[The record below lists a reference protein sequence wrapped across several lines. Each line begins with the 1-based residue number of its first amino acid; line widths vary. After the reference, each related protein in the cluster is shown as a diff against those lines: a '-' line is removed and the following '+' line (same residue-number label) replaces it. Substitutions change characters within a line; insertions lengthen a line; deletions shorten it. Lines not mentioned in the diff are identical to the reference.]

1 MAITTKIKNYPA
13 THGKNEGGG
22 GGTTIIMGGGNAD
35 IPADLNVTSISAD
48 RGDISLLKGKSLTF
62 NDGQFIYIGS
72 NEGTVNK
79 IRGNELKYKLGA
91 ISELHS
97 DSIETK
103 TLEADDLNAV
113 NAWIDT
119 LNSKSITTE
128 YLTVTKQAHFFELV
142 IDKIKSIGGQ
152 MIMTAANCV
161 VDYVKAVDAN
171 GNYLANLDD
180 ASAKAYDIFW
190 LSSDA
195 SGRAVTNDWQVN
207 DQAICQSFN
216 NVSTGVNYDVSNKYY
231 WRLVTEKLTDRY
243 MNLSTGAELPLGQSQ
258 QATVNSVTITAPYLA
273 DENDTR
279 LDTGWNTQ
287 AQEITGVITGATWT
301 ETSGGAGQ
309 QTIGTMTTTNTVF
322 GIQITPVKG
331 EATETVYTNYFGFS
345 CTPSRLNVGIYYTDK
360 TSQYFTA
367 PEQLQSSYR
376 YETLTQAPIEAI
388 VITNAEEVEWK
399 LVHGIRLSNTDCDE
413 MLDGYTSIPSAGDN
427 VSQSGYRY
435 NEYKET
441 DPEYDTARSSAIII
455 AAYKTPDADI
465 VPPSYAQYTDIT
477 DYELTSHRQSYF
489 DATGAY
495 FKGKLVTES
504 GNEIAITD
512 DGFDVN
518 VEFYKIIPEYNIITI
533 SNNGNINPSLLNVR
547 FLVSGKEQLDTIVPS
562 NCKFKYTID
571 SNSEV
576 TINGGNSVAINLT
589 NMESNSKLSMSLY
602 KGLELVDKMNITVTD
617 IQGASGTNGLNA
629 PYRQYAYVNDTIDG
643 NNHNTPSVSSALYP
657 PSGWTQFPSTPDFA
671 NDEYTWCTERDI
683 NFSTLNTP
691 IYGLWQTPYRITGD
705 NGRQGED
712 GKPGTAG
719 KDGKYTEYIY
729 FHSTA
734 ERTFSGNDNP
744 ANWNSSSAQDTNGHN
759 YNDPDYTGPASAG
772 WTDHPQGIGTI
783 NGVFYEVEYM
793 ASRMFNGA
801 SFEPFEN
808 PKIWSRWGQNGR
820 DGDGYEYVFLLW
832 HESTAPVVYDNDTY
846 DGKTKSNDDYLPYS
860 KHNNNKHRWTDEPK
874 NLDSSNNLIYQFVS
888 VRKKENNG
896 WGNFSTPSLWN
907 WYVKNGEQGPE
918 GPQGPQGGNGTN
930 GIDAEYYTLI
940 PINENFEVRISA
952 TETGALKYEDITG
965 KIFTYLLYA
974 VAHVKGTNIRFL
986 NKDELQANK
995 FKIKINADASGA
1007 ETNNFEQTGYTNG
1020 FINGVSVGALFFSK
1034 DNILEEM
1041 HPNNNNYQN
1050 YYYLVENNLVTSAPT
1065 KLNITLLKDTTDIDS
1080 TVISL
1085 IFKPSN
1091 IFSVTEYALNSIYQ
1105 GLSGSEDGYSATG
1118 MSQIHQDWESIK
1130 TNVTNIQTDINNGT
1144 IVNKTTLEQTAN
1156 SIKTTVTK
1164 DIEDVRKEIDYK
1176 VQEIVDLTGEEFDV
1190 NKFYPISIRLCANEN
1205 YNSKSESNDRVRIV
1219 IDRTLDYDTFGNI
1232 KSDTNMTPNAY
1243 GTHNSNNGFDAVL
1256 DYTTQAS
1263 GWGATWTSSGGSTTW
1278 GDNELNGQGYDTYRF
1293 INNYL
1298 VHWTVNQEYTYN
1310 SKTITIPRNAIFGS
1324 IRQNYMNSTE
1334 IVYAR
1339 GGSKYRVRTDWRYA
1353 KIDKHPTGYDWSSGN
1368 YRRTAPVI
1376 TWTDDSSLI
1385 IPEKDQMQKSEIIQT
1400 ANNIQLNVYDQLKEK
1415 TGIDVSSGQIT
1426 LDADNTIINGS
1437 LKIKNANEGVIIY
1450 NDEGQAAVEV
1460 VKDTIGTFGTSQNVT
1475 SYYKS
1480 SAFTYS
1486 CITGTNS
1493 FRQYIDPVD
1502 TSQGYSSEL
1511 KYSENK
1517 ENLSARVSFGNLK
1530 SGVKIKWNA
1539 KNFGAY
1545 IRAFGGDY
1553 NSKTGQYA
1561 YKVEGLNTSNYTLSQ
1576 ALQVRIR
1583 LRNVYADTW
1592 YTIRD
1597 WSNLTSVSSSSLDA
1611 WTSIPHS
1618 SGTYYWLNGVNIEH
1632 TINSDGYYELFFD
1645 YRMSNPT
1652 ISGTSKFKLFYF
1664 DTYLSITNEISIN
1677 TKIGT
1682 DGIRT
1687 ITPNTELWAGAD
1699 QISNIYQNSDK
1710 TGIYGSGINSFGYTV
1725 TKYGPTQA
1733 FGTQES
1739 GTQLSSLTA
1748 YDSVRQLIHVNGENK
1763 YKGNN
1768 RFTGKVEYNFPNP
1781 MIGGTK
1787 RYEFC
1792 YNYVTNGIMPG
1803 IVVFDG
1809 VEGEYSNVD
1818 PYFTFI
1824 YTYNST
1830 DMSLTDT
1837 LPTGLT
1843 VIIINHSGRKL
1854 HVAAHRSLPQRMY
1867 NRDTTN
1873 LSTEIVIDN
1882 GRSATFVHLG
1892 DNYYKLI

>member
-1 MAITTKIKNYPA
+1 MAITTNIKNYPA

-243 MNLSTGAELPLGQSQ
+243 MNLSTGAELPLGQAQ
-258 QATVNSVTITAPYLA
+258 QATVNSVTIYAPYLA
-273 DENDTR
+273 DENYTR

-287 AQEITGVITGATWT
+287 AQEITGVITGATWS
-301 ETSGGAGQ
+301 ETSGGAGK

-345 CTPSRLNVGIYYTDK
+345 CTPARLNVGIYYTDK
-360 TSQYFTA
+360 TSQYFVA

-376 YETLTQAPIEAI
+376 YETLAQAPIEAI

-413 MLDGYTSIPSAGDN
+413 MLDGYASIPSAGDN
-427 VSQSGYRY
+427 VIQLGYRY
-435 NEYKET
+435 TEYEQSQA
-441 DPEYDTARSSAIII
+441 EYDIPRSSAIII
-455 AAYKTPDADI
+455 AAYHTPDSGLT
-465 VPPSYAQYTDIT
+465 PPSYAQYTKIT
-477 DYELTSHRQSYF
+477 DYNLASHRQTYI
-489 DATGAY
+489 DANGSRFVGDFYVDANTSIQDLINESTHTQYYLHIAY
-495 FKGKLVTES
+495 ANSSDGK
-504 GNEIAITD
+504 TD
-512 DGFDVN
+512 FT
-518 VEFYKIIPEYNIITI
+518 KTP
-533 SNNGNINPSLLNVR
+533 
-547 FLVSGKEQLDTIVPS
+547 VSGVSYSYMGYCS
-562 NCKFKYTID
+562 NSTASDAALKYTD
-571 SNSEV
+571 YQWV
-576 TINGGNSVAINLT
+576 LVPGG
-589 NMESNSKLSMSLY
+589 
-602 KGLELVDKMNITVTD
+602 
-617 IQGASGTNGLNA
+617 SGTNGGHWVYAYKNWTEQPVEPAAGTTIEQLTDGWSTSPTTPDFENGYATYMSQCFISGATGQYGIWTTPIRITGENGKAGESTQVYRLIDNGSHAYVRMSLDDSNDVAEELVISLNYKVA
-629 PYRQYAYVNDTIDG
+629 KFVGGTVVFMTKEELINFPKEYGDANGLYAYVRHTKNKL
-643 NNHNTPSVSSALYP
+643 PVESKYFWYRL
-657 PSGWTQFPSTPDFA
+657 
-671 NDEYTWCTERDI
+671 
-683 NFSTLNTP
+683 TLN
-691 IYGLWQTPYRITGD
+691 D
-705 NGRQGED
+705 D
-712 GKPGTAG
+712 GTLTYSYK
-719 KDGKYTEYIY
+719 
-729 FHSTA
+729 STD
-734 ERTFSGNDNP
+734 SL
-744 ANWNSSSAQDTNGHN
+744 
-759 YNDPDYTGPASAG
+759 
-772 WTDHPQGIGTI
+772 I
-783 NGVFYEVEYM
+783 V
-793 ASRMFNGA
+793 
-801 SFEPFEN
+801 
-808 PKIWSRWGQNGR
+808 
-820 DGDGYEYVFLLW
+820 
-832 HESTAPVVYDNDTY
+832 
-846 DGKTKSNDDYLPYS
+846 
-860 KHNNNKHRWTDEPK
+860 NNNPTIE
-874 NLDSSNNLIYQFVS
+874 
-888 VRKKENNG
+888 VR
-896 WGNFSTPSLWN
+896 
-907 WYVKNGEQGPE
+907 
-918 GPQGPQGGNGTN
+918 
-930 GIDAEYYTLI
+930 LI
-940 PINENFEVRISA
+940 PYNVESMTTASE
-952 TETGALKYEDITG
+952 G
-965 KIFTYLLYA
+965 
-974 VAHVKGTNIRFL
+974 L
-986 NKDELQANK
+986 NYTKD
-995 FKIKINADASGA
+995 S
-1007 ETNNFEQTGYTNG
+1007 
-1020 FINGVSVGALFFSK
+1020 LFV
-1034 DNILEEM
+1034 
-1041 HPNNNNYQN
+1041 P
-1050 YYYLVENNLVTSAPT
+1050 
-1065 KLNITLLKDTTDIDS
+1065 ITLLPNAAFKVVQGDHASIATLVTGQEGNKQAISTLKQDMDSITTKVTTIEGNYVDESELEQKAEGITS
-1080 TVISL
+1080 TVL
-1085 IFKPSN
+1085 
-1091 IFSVTEYALNSIYQ
+1091 
-1105 GLSGSEDGYSATG
+1105 
-1118 MSQIHQDWESIK
+1118 K
-1130 TNVTNIQTDINNGT
+1130 T
-1144 IVNKTTLEQTAN
+1144 
-1156 SIKTTVTK
+1156 
-1164 DIEDVRKEIDYK
+1164 VRKEIDYK
-1176 VQEIVDLTGEEFDV
+1176 VEQFVDLTGLDV
-1190 NKFYPISIRLCANEN
+1190 NKFYPISIRLYANED
-1205 YNSKSESNDRVRIV
+1205 YNSSSQSNDRVRIV

-1298 VHWTVNQEYTYN
+1298 VRWTVNQSYTDN
-1310 SKTITIPRNAIFGS
+1310 SNTITIPRNAIFGS
-1324 IRQNYMNSTE
+1324 IRQNYMDSTE

-1353 KIDKHPTGYDWSSGN
+1353 KINKHPTGYDWSSGN

-1437 LKIKNANEGVIIY
+1437 LKIKDANEGVIIY
-1450 NDEGQAAVEV
+1450 NNEGQAAVEV

-1502 TSQGYSSEL
+1502 TSKGYSSEQ
-1511 KYSENK
+1511 KYTWDA

-1530 SGVKIKWNA
+1530 SGVTITWNA

-1561 YKVEGLNTSNYTLSQ
+1561 YKVEGLNTSNYSLSQ
-1576 ALQVRIR
+1576 KLQVRIR

-1592 YTIRD
+1592 YTIKD
-1597 WSNLTSVSSSSLDA
+1597 WANLTSVSSSSLDA

-1710 TGIYGSGINSFGYTV
+1710 TGIYGSGFDSFGYTV

-1733 FGTQES
+1733 FGTQ
-1739 GTQLSSLTA
+1739 LSDLTA
-1748 YDSVRQLIHVNGENK
+1748 YDSVRQLIHVSGS
-1763 YKGNN
+1763 YSGNN
-1768 RFTGKVEYNFPNP
+1768 RYTGKVSYNYDTS
-1781 MIGGTK
+1781 IAGAW
-1787 RYEFC
+1787 RWEFC

-1809 VEGEYSNVD
+1809 VGGKYSNVD
-1818 PYFTFI
+1818 PYFTF
-1824 YTYNST
+1824 TYSST
-1830 DMSLTDT
+1830 DI

-1854 HVAAHRSLPQRMY
+1854 HVAAHRKLPERMY
-1867 NRDTTN
+1867 NLTATG
-1873 LSTEIVIDN
+1873 LSTEIVIEN
-1882 GRSATFVHLG
+1882 GHSATFVHLG
-1892 DNYYKLI
+1892 DNYYKMIN

>member
-1 MAITTKIKNYPA
+1 MAITTNIKNYPA

-216 NVSTGVNYDVSNKYY
+216 NVSTGANYDVSNKYY

-243 MNLSTGAELPLGQSQ
+243 MNLSTGAELPLEQSQ

-287 AQEITGVITGATWT
+287 AQEITGVITGATWS

-309 QTIGTMTTTNTVF
+309 QTIGTMTTTNTIF

-345 CTPSRLNVGIYYTDK
+345 CTPARLNVGIYYTDK
-360 TSQYFTA
+360 TSQYFVA
-367 PEQLQSSYR
+367 PEKLQSSYR

-399 LVHGIRLSNTDCDE
+399 LVHGIRLSNTDCDG
-413 MLDGYTSIPSAGDN
+413 MLYGYASIPSAGDN
-427 VSQSGYRY
+427 VIQLGYRY
-435 NEYKET
+435 TEYEQSQA
-441 DPEYDTARSSAIII
+441 EYDIPRSSAIII
-455 AAYKTPDADI
+455 AAYRTPDSGLT
-465 VPPSYAQYTDIT
+465 PPSYAQYTKIT
-477 DYELTSHRQSYF
+477 DYNLASHRQTYIDAKGSRFVGDFYVDANTSIQDLIDESAHTQYYLHIAYANSSDGQTDFTKTPVSGVSYSYMGYCSNSTASDESLTYTDYQWVLVPGGSGANGGHWAYAYKNWTEQPVEPAAGTTIEQLTDGWYTTPTTPDF
-489 DATGAY
+489 ENGYATYMSQCFVSGDTGQYGIWTTPIRITGENGKAGESTQVYRLIDNGSQAY
-495 FKGKLVTES
+495 VRMSLDESNDVAEELVIS
-504 GNEIAITD
+504 LN
-512 DGFDVN
+512 
-518 VEFYKIIPEYNIITI
+518 YKVAKFVGGTVTFMTKDE
-533 SNNGNINPSLLNVR
+533 LLN
-547 FLVSGKEQLDTIVPS
+547 FPKEYGD
-562 NCKFKYTID
+562 
-571 SNSEV
+571 
-576 TINGGNSVAINLT
+576 A
-589 NMESNSKLSMSLY
+589 
-602 KGLELVDKMNITVTD
+602 
-617 IQGASGTNGLNA
+617 NGL
-629 PYRQYAYVNDTIDG
+629 YAYVRHTKNKVPTEK
-643 NNHNTPSVSSALYP
+643 NYLWYRLAL
-657 PSGWTQFPSTPDFA
+657 
-671 NDEYTWCTERDI
+671 N
-683 NFSTLNTP
+683 
-691 IYGLWQTPYRITGD
+691 
-705 NGRQGED
+705 ED
-712 GKPGTAG
+712 GTLTYS
-719 KDGKYTEYIY
+719 YT
-729 FHSTA
+729 STD
-734 ERTFSGNDNP
+734 SL
-744 ANWNSSSAQDTNGHN
+744 
-759 YNDPDYTGPASAG
+759 
-772 WTDHPQGIGTI
+772 I
-783 NGVFYEVEYM
+783 V
-793 ASRMFNGA
+793 
-801 SFEPFEN
+801 
-808 PKIWSRWGQNGR
+808 
-820 DGDGYEYVFLLW
+820 
-832 HESTAPVVYDNDTY
+832 
-846 DGKTKSNDDYLPYS
+846 
-860 KHNNNKHRWTDEPK
+860 NNNPTIE
-874 NLDSSNNLIYQFVS
+874 
-888 VRKKENNG
+888 VR
-896 WGNFSTPSLWN
+896 
-907 WYVKNGEQGPE
+907 
-918 GPQGPQGGNGTN
+918 
-930 GIDAEYYTLI
+930 LI
-940 PINENFEVRISA
+940 PYNVESMTTASE
-952 TETGALKYEDITG
+952 G
-965 KIFTYLLYA
+965 
-974 VAHVKGTNIRFL
+974 L
-986 NKDELQANK
+986 NYTKD
-995 FKIKINADASGA
+995 S
-1007 ETNNFEQTGYTNG
+1007 
-1020 FINGVSVGALFFSK
+1020 LFV
-1034 DNILEEM
+1034 
-1041 HPNNNNYQN
+1041 P
-1050 YYYLVENNLVTSAPT
+1050 
-1065 KLNITLLKDTTDIDS
+1065 ITLLPNAAFNVVQGDHASIATLVTGQEGNKQAISTLKQDMESITSKVTTIEGNYVDEAELKLTATEIKS
-1080 TVISL
+1080 TV
-1085 IFKPSN
+1085 
-1091 IFSVTEYALNSIYQ
+1091 
-1105 GLSGSEDGYSATG
+1105 
-1118 MSQIHQDWESIK
+1118 
-1130 TNVTNIQTDINNGT
+1130 
-1144 IVNKTTLEQTAN
+1144 LET
-1156 SIKTTVTK
+1156 
-1164 DIEDVRKEIDYK
+1164 VRKEIDYK
-1176 VQEIVDLTGEEFDV
+1176 VEEIVDLTDLDV
-1190 NKFYPISIRLCANEN
+1190 NKFYPISIRLCANGD
-1205 YNSKSESNDRVRIV
+1205 YNSSSQSNDRVRIV

-1263 GWGATWTSSGGSTTW
+1263 GWGATWTTAGSNTEW

-1298 VHWTVNQEYTYN
+1298 VQWTVNQSYTDN
-1310 SKTITIPRNAIFGS
+1310 SSTITIPRNAIFGS
-1324 IRQNYMNSTE
+1324 IRQNYMDSTE

-1339 GGSKYRVRTDWRYA
+1339 GGSKYRVRTDWQYA
-1353 KIDKHPTGYDWSSGN
+1353 KINKHPNGYNWIDKQQK

-1437 LKIKNANEGVIIY
+1437 LKIKDANEGVIIY
-1450 NDEGQAAVEV
+1450 NNEGQAAVEV

-1486 CITGTNS
+1486 CITGTNG
-1493 FRQYIDPVD
+1493 FRQYVDPVD

-1511 KYSENK
+1511 KYAENK

-1576 ALQVRIR
+1576 PLQVRIR

-1592 YTIRD
+1592 YTIKD
-1597 WSNLTSVSSSSLDA
+1597 WTNLTAVSSSSLDA

-1652 ISGTSKFKLFYF
+1652 ISGTSKFKLLYF

-1710 TGIYGSGINSFGYTV
+1710 TGIYGSGFDSFGYTV

-1733 FGTQES
+1733 FGTQ
-1739 GTQLSSLTA
+1739 LSDLTA
-1748 YDSVRQLIHVNGENK
+1748 YDNVRQLIHVSGS
-1763 YKGNN
+1763 YSGNN
-1768 RFTGKVEYNFPNP
+1768 RYTGKVSYNYDTS
-1781 MIGGTK
+1781 IAGAW
-1787 RYEFC
+1787 RWEFC

-1809 VEGEYSNVD
+1809 VGGKYSNVD
-1818 PYFTFI
+1818 PYFTF
-1824 YTYNST
+1824 TYSST
-1830 DMSLTDT
+1830 DI

-1854 HVAAHRSLPQRMY
+1854 HVAAHRKLPERMY
-1867 NRDTTN
+1867 NLTATG
-1873 LSTEIVIDN
+1873 LSTEIVIEN

-1892 DNYYKLI
+1892 DNYYKLIYCS

>member
-1 MAITTKIKNYPA
+1 MAITTNIKNYPA

-180 ASAKAYDIFW
+180 ESAKAYDIFW

-243 MNLSTGAELPLGQSQ
+243 MNLSTGAELPLEQSQ

-427 VSQSGYRY
+427 VIQLGYRY
-435 NEYKET
+435 TEYEQSQ
-441 DPEYDTARSSAIII
+441 PEYDIPRSSAIII
-455 AAYKTPDADI
+455 AAYHTPDSGLT
-465 VPPSYAQYTDIT
+465 PPSYAQYTKIT
-477 DYELTSHRQSYF
+477 DYNLASHRQTYI
-489 DATGAY
+489 DANGSRFVGDFYVDANTSIQDLIDESTHTQYYLHIAY
-495 FKGKLVTES
+495 ANSSDGQ
-504 GNEIAITD
+504 TD
-512 DGFDVN
+512 FT
-518 VEFYKIIPEYNIITI
+518 K
-533 SNNGNINPSLLNVR
+533 NP
-547 FLVSGKEQLDTIVPS
+547 VSGVSYSYMGYCSNSTASDESLTYTDYQWVLVPGVAGANGGHWAYAYKNWTEQPVEPAAGTTIEQLTDGW
-562 NCKFKYTID
+562 YT
-571 SNSEV
+571 
-576 TINGGNSVAINLT
+576 
-589 NMESNSKLSMSLY
+589 
-602 KGLELVDKMNITVTD
+602 
-617 IQGASGTNGLNA
+617 
-629 PYRQYAYVNDTIDG
+629 
-643 NNHNTPSVSSALYP
+643 TP
-657 PSGWTQFPSTPDFA
+657 TTPDFENGYA
-671 NDEYTWCTERDI
+671 TYMSQCFVSGDTGQYGIWT
-683 NFSTLNTP
+683 TP
-691 IYGLWQTPYRITGD
+691 IRITGE
-705 NGRQGED
+705 NGKAGED
-712 GKPGTAG
+712 G
-719 KDGKYTEYIY
+719 TEIEFIY
-729 FHSTA
+729 KHFKN
-734 ERTFSGNDNP
+734 EQTFSNNNNNP
-744 ANWNSSSAQDTNGHN
+744 ANWQTNQNDGYVGPTGFEWSDNPTGVSDT
-759 YNDPDYTGPASAG
+759 YK
-772 WTDHPQGIGTI
+772 
-783 NGVFYEVEYM
+783 YEYVSLRYKT
-793 ASRMFNGA
+793 FGQWGA
-801 SFEPFEN
+801 FTVPV
-808 PKIWSRWGQNGR
+808 IWAKWGEKGQ
-820 DGDGYEYVFLLW
+820 DGDGYEYIYKVFTS
-832 HESTAPVVYDNDTY
+832 EQPFSDYKDDDNRNPANWEASQTE
-846 DGKTKSNDDYLPYS
+846 DYLGPLLYQWS
-860 KHNNNKHRWTDEPK
+860 DEPQSVTATNK
-874 NLDSSNNLIYQFVS
+874 FQYCA
-888 VRKKENNG
+888 VRKKTNG
-896 WGNFSTPSLWN
+896 TWGKFSTPTIWGT
-907 WYVKNGEQGPE
+907 YGIGEQGP
-918 GPQGPQGGNGTN
+918 QGDQGEQGEPGESTQVYRLIDNGSHAYVRMSLDESNDVAEELVISLNYKVAKFVGGTVTFMTYDELLNFPKEYGDAN
-930 GIDAEYYTLI
+930 GLYAYVRHTKNKMPTENNYLWYRLALNEDGTLTYSYTSTDSLIVNNNPTIEVRLI
-940 PINENFEVRISA
+940 PYNVESMTTASE
-952 TETGALKYEDITG
+952 G
-965 KIFTYLLYA
+965 
-974 VAHVKGTNIRFL
+974 L
-986 NKDELQANK
+986 NYTKD
-995 FKIKINADASGA
+995 S
-1007 ETNNFEQTGYTNG
+1007 
-1020 FINGVSVGALFFSK
+1020 LFV
-1034 DNILEEM
+1034 
-1041 HPNNNNYQN
+1041 P
-1050 YYYLVENNLVTSAPT
+1050 
-1065 KLNITLLKDTTDIDS
+1065 ITLLPNAAFNVVQGDHASIATLVVGQEGNKQAISTLKQDMESITTKVTTIEGNYVDESKLTQTATEIKS
-1080 TVISL
+1080 TV
-1085 IFKPSN
+1085 
-1091 IFSVTEYALNSIYQ
+1091 
-1105 GLSGSEDGYSATG
+1105 
-1118 MSQIHQDWESIK
+1118 
-1130 TNVTNIQTDINNGT
+1130 
-1144 IVNKTTLEQTAN
+1144 LET
-1156 SIKTTVTK
+1156 
-1164 DIEDVRKEIDYK
+1164 VRKEIDYK
-1176 VQEIVDLTGEEFDV
+1176 VEKIVDLTDLDV
-1190 NKFYPISIRLCANEN
+1190 NKFYPISIRLCANGDD
-1205 YNSKSESNDRVRIV
+1205 NSPRSQSNDRVRIV

-1243 GTHNSNNGFDAVL
+1243 GTNNGNNGFDAVL

-1298 VHWTVNQEYTYN
+1298 VHWTVNQSYTAN

-1324 IRQNYMNSTE
+1324 IRQNYMDSTE

-1553 NSKTGQYA
+1553 NNKTGQYA

-1576 ALQVRIR
+1576 PLQVRIR

-1592 YTIRD
+1592 YTIKD
-1597 WSNLTSVSSSSLDA
+1597 WANLTSVSSSSLDA

-1645 YRMSNPT
+1645 YRMSNPI

-1710 TGIYGSGINSFGYTV
+1710 TGIYGSGIDSFGYTV
-1725 TKYGPTQA
+1725 TKYGPSQA
-1733 FGTQES
+1733 FGTQ
-1739 GTQLSSLTA
+1739 LSDLTA
-1748 YDSVRQLIHVNGENK
+1748 YDSVRQLIHVSGD
-1763 YKGNN
+1763 YSGNN
-1768 RFTGKVEYNFPNP
+1768 RATGKVHYNTDPF
-1781 MIGGTK
+1781 IGNVQ
-1787 RYEFC
+1787 RNVFC
-1792 YNYVTNGIMPG
+1792 YNYVSNGIMPG

-1809 VEGEYSNVD
+1809 VGGKYSNVD

-1824 YTYNST
+1824 F
-1830 DMSLTDT
+1830 DLDKDT

-1854 HVAAHRSLPQRMY
+1854 HVAANSKLPQKMY

-1873 LSTEIVIDN
+1873 LSTEIVIEN

-1892 DNYYKLI
+1892 DNYYKLIYCS

>member
-1 MAITTKIKNYPA
+1 MAITTNIKNYPA

-301 ETSGGAGQ
+301 ETSGGAGE

-345 CTPSRLNVGIYYTDK
+345 CTPARLNVGIYYTDK
-360 TSQYFTA
+360 TSQYFVA
-367 PEQLQSSYR
+367 PEKLQSSYR

-413 MLDGYTSIPSAGDN
+413 MLDGYASIPSAGDN
-427 VSQSGYRY
+427 VIQLGYRY
-435 NEYKET
+435 TEYEQSQA
-441 DPEYDTARSSAIII
+441 EYDIPRSSAIII
-455 AAYKTPDADI
+455 AAYHTPDSGLT
-465 VPPSYAQYTDIT
+465 PPSYAQYTKIT
-477 DYELTSHRQSYF
+477 DYNLASHRQTYIDANGSRFVGDFYVDANTSIQDLIDESAHTQYYLHIAYANSSDGQTDFTKTPVSGVSYSYMGYCSNSTASDESLTYTDYQWVLVPGGSGANGGHWVYAYKNWTEQPVEPAVGTTIEQLTDGWSTTATTPDF
-489 DATGAY
+489 ENGYATYMSQCFVSGATGQY
-495 FKGKLVTES
+495 GTWTTPIRITGENGKAGESTQVYRLIDNGSHVYVRMSLDDSNDVAEELVIS
-504 GNEIAITD
+504 LN
-512 DGFDVN
+512 
-518 VEFYKIIPEYNIITI
+518 YKVAKFVGGTVAFMTKDE
-533 SNNGNINPSLLNVR
+533 LLN
-547 FLVSGKEQLDTIVPS
+547 FPKEYGD
-562 NCKFKYTID
+562 
-571 SNSEV
+571 
-576 TINGGNSVAINLT
+576 A
-589 NMESNSKLSMSLY
+589 
-602 KGLELVDKMNITVTD
+602 
-617 IQGASGTNGLNA
+617 NGL
-629 PYRQYAYVNDTIDG
+629 YAYVRHTKNK
-643 NNHNTPSVSSALYP
+643 
-657 PSGWTQFPSTPDFA
+657 FP
-671 NDEYTWCTERDI
+671 TEKNYLWYRL
-683 NFSTLNTP
+683 SLN
-691 IYGLWQTPYRITGD
+691 
-705 NGRQGED
+705 ED
-712 GKPGTAG
+712 GTLTYS
-719 KDGKYTEYIY
+719 YT
-729 FHSTA
+729 STD
-734 ERTFSGNDNP
+734 SL
-744 ANWNSSSAQDTNGHN
+744 
-759 YNDPDYTGPASAG
+759 
-772 WTDHPQGIGTI
+772 I
-783 NGVFYEVEYM
+783 V
-793 ASRMFNGA
+793 
-801 SFEPFEN
+801 
-808 PKIWSRWGQNGR
+808 
-820 DGDGYEYVFLLW
+820 
-832 HESTAPVVYDNDTY
+832 
-846 DGKTKSNDDYLPYS
+846 
-860 KHNNNKHRWTDEPK
+860 NNNPTIE
-874 NLDSSNNLIYQFVS
+874 
-888 VRKKENNG
+888 VR
-896 WGNFSTPSLWN
+896 
-907 WYVKNGEQGPE
+907 
-918 GPQGPQGGNGTN
+918 
-930 GIDAEYYTLI
+930 LI
-940 PINENFEVRISA
+940 PYNVESMTTASE
-952 TETGALKYEDITG
+952 G
-965 KIFTYLLYA
+965 
-974 VAHVKGTNIRFL
+974 L
-986 NKDELQANK
+986 NYTKD
-995 FKIKINADASGA
+995 S
-1007 ETNNFEQTGYTNG
+1007 
-1020 FINGVSVGALFFSK
+1020 LFV
-1034 DNILEEM
+1034 
-1041 HPNNNNYQN
+1041 P
-1050 YYYLVENNLVTSAPT
+1050 
-1065 KLNITLLKDTTDIDS
+1065 ITLLPNAAFNVVQGDHASIATLVTGQEGNKQAISTLKQDMESITSKVTTIEGNYVDEAELTVKANEIKS
-1080 TVISL
+1080 TV
-1085 IFKPSN
+1085 
-1091 IFSVTEYALNSIYQ
+1091 
-1105 GLSGSEDGYSATG
+1105 
-1118 MSQIHQDWESIK
+1118 
-1130 TNVTNIQTDINNGT
+1130 
-1144 IVNKTTLEQTAN
+1144 LET
-1156 SIKTTVTK
+1156 
-1164 DIEDVRKEIDYK
+1164 VRKEIDYK
-1176 VQEIVDLTGEEFDV
+1176 VEEIVDLTDLDV
-1190 NKFYPISIRLCANEN
+1190 NKFYPISIKLYANGD
-1205 YNSKSESNDRVRIV
+1205 YNSTSQSNDRVRIV

-1263 GWGATWTSSGGSTTW
+1263 GWGATWTAAGSNTEW
-1278 GDNELNGQGYDTYRF
+1278 SDNELNGQGYDTYRF

-1298 VHWTVNQEYTYN
+1298 VQWTVNQSYTDN
-1310 SKTITIPRNAIFGS
+1310 SSTITIPRNAIFGS
-1324 IRQNYMNSTE
+1324 IRQNYMDSTE

-1339 GGSKYRVRTDWRYA
+1339 GGSKYRVRTDWQYA
-1353 KIDKHPTGYDWSSGN
+1353 KIVKHPNGYNWIDKQQK

-1437 LKIKNANEGVIIY
+1437 LKIKDANEGVIIY
-1450 NDEGQAAVEV
+1450 NNEGQAAVEV

-1486 CITGTNS
+1486 CITGTNG

-1511 KYSENK
+1511 KYAENK

-1545 IRAFGGDY
+1545 IIAFGGDY

-1576 ALQVRIR
+1576 SLQVRIR
-1583 LRNVYADTW
+1583 LRNVYAGTW
-1592 YTIRD
+1592 YTIKD
-1597 WSNLTSVSSSSLDA
+1597 WTNLTSVSSSSLDA

-1710 TGIYGSGINSFGYTV
+1710 TGIYGSGFDSFGYTV

-1733 FGTQES
+1733 FGTQ
-1739 GTQLSSLTA
+1739 LSDLTA
-1748 YDSVRQLIHVNGENK
+1748 YDSVRQLIHVSGS
-1763 YKGNN
+1763 YSGNN
-1768 RFTGKVEYNFPNP
+1768 RYTGKVSYNYDSS
-1781 MIGGTK
+1781 IAGAW
-1787 RYEFC
+1787 RWEFC

-1809 VEGEYSNVD
+1809 VGGKYSNVD
-1818 PYFTFI
+1818 PYFTF
-1824 YTYNST
+1824 TYSST
-1830 DMSLTDT
+1830 DI

-1854 HVAAHRSLPQRMY
+1854 HVAAHRKLPERMY
-1867 NRDTTN
+1867 NLTATG
-1873 LSTEIVIDN
+1873 LSTEIVIEN

-1892 DNYYKLI
+1892 DNYYKLIYCS

>member
-1 MAITTKIKNYPA
+1 MAITTNIKNYPA

-22 GGTTIIMGGGNAD
+22 GGTTIIMGGGNVD

-72 NEGTVNK
+72 SEGTVNK
-79 IRGNELKYKLGA
+79 IRGNELKYRLGE

-103 TLEADDLNAV
+103 KLEADDLNAV

-287 AQEITGVITGATWT
+287 AQEITGVITGATWS

-399 LVHGIRLSNTDCDE
+399 LVHGIRLSNTDCAK

-427 VSQSGYRY
+427 VIQLGYRY
-435 NEYKET
+435 NKYKET
-441 DPEYDTARSSAIII
+441 DPEYDIARSSAIII
-455 AAYKTPDADI
+455 AAYKTPDADV

-477 DYELTSHRQSYF
+477 DYELERHRKTFIDAKRSHF
-489 DATGAY
+489 LG
-495 FKGKLVTES
+495 
-504 GNEIAITD
+504 
-512 DGFDVN
+512 
-518 VEFYKIIPEYNIITI
+518 EFYVDANTSIQDLIDKSVHTQYYLHIAYANSSDGQTDFTKTPI
-533 SNNGNINPSLLNVR
+533 SGVSYSYMGYCSNSTASDESLTYTDYQWVL
-547 FLVSGKEQLDTIVPS
+547 VPS
-562 NCKFKYTID
+562 
-571 SNSEV
+571 V
-576 TINGGNSVAINLT
+576 PGANGGNWVYAYKNWTEQPAAPAAGTTIEQLT
-589 NMESNSKLSMSLY
+589 DGWSTLPTTPDFENGYATYMSQCSISGDTGQYGTWTTPIRITGENGKAGESTQVYRLIDNGSQAYVRMSLDESNDVAE
-602 KGLELVDKMNITVTD
+602 ELVISLNYKVAKFVGGTVTFMTYD
-617 IQGASGTNGLNA
+617 ELLNFPKEYGDANGL
-629 PYRQYAYVNDTIDG
+629 YAYVRHTKNKVPTEK
-643 NNHNTPSVSSALYP
+643 NYLWYRLAL
-657 PSGWTQFPSTPDFA
+657 
-671 NDEYTWCTERDI
+671 N
-683 NFSTLNTP
+683 
-691 IYGLWQTPYRITGD
+691 
-705 NGRQGED
+705 ED
-712 GKPGTAG
+712 GTLTYS
-719 KDGKYTEYIY
+719 YT
-729 FHSTA
+729 STD
-734 ERTFSGNDNP
+734 SLIVNNNP
-744 ANWNSSSAQDTNGHN
+744 
-759 YNDPDYTGPASAG
+759 
-772 WTDHPQGIGTI
+772 TI
-783 NGVFYEVEYM
+783 EV
-793 ASRMFNGA
+793 RL
-801 SFEPFEN
+801 
-808 PKIWSRWGQNGR
+808 I
-820 DGDGYEYVFLLW
+820 
-832 HESTAPVVYDNDTY
+832 
-846 DGKTKSNDDYLPYS
+846 PYS
-860 KHNNNKHRWTDEPK
+860 VESMTTASEGLNYTK
-874 NLDSSNNLIYQFVS
+874 DSLFV
-888 VRKKENNG
+888 
-896 WGNFSTPSLWN
+896 P
-907 WYVKNGEQGPE
+907 
-918 GPQGPQGGNGTN
+918 
-930 GIDAEYYTLI
+930 
-940 PINENFEVRISA
+940 
-952 TETGALKYEDITG
+952 
-965 KIFTYLLYA
+965 
-974 VAHVKGTNIRFL
+974 
-986 NKDELQANK
+986 
-995 FKIKINADASGA
+995 
-1007 ETNNFEQTGYTNG
+1007 
-1020 FINGVSVGALFFSK
+1020 
-1034 DNILEEM
+1034 
-1041 HPNNNNYQN
+1041 
-1050 YYYLVENNLVTSAPT
+1050 
-1065 KLNITLLKDTTDIDS
+1065 ITLL
-1080 TVISL
+1080 
-1085 IFKPSN
+1085 PN
-1091 IFSVTEYALNSIYQ
+1091 AAFSVVQGDHASI
-1105 GLSGSEDGYSATG
+1105 ATLVTG
-1118 MSQIHQDWESIK
+1118 QEGNKQAISTLKQDMESITTK
-1130 TNVTNIQTDINNGT
+1130 VTT
-1144 IVNKTTLEQTAN
+1144 IEGNYVNESELEQTATG
-1156 SIKTTVTK
+1156 IKSTVLET
-1164 DIEDVRKEIDYK
+1164 VRKEIDYK
-1176 VQEIVDLTGEEFDV
+1176 VEEIVDLTDLDV
-1190 NKFYPISIRLCANEN
+1190 NKFYPISIRLCANGD
-1205 YNSKSESNDRVRIV
+1205 YNSSSQSNDRVRIV

-1263 GWGATWTSSGGSTTW
+1263 GWGATWTTSGGSNTTW

-1298 VHWTVNQEYTYN
+1298 VHWTVNQSYTDN
-1310 SKTITIPRNAIFGS
+1310 SNTITIPRNAIFGS

-1339 GGSKYRVRTDWRYA
+1339 GGSKYRVRSDWRYA
-1353 KIDKHPTGYDWSSGN
+1353 VIDKHPTGYDWSSGN

-1486 CITGTNS
+1486 CITGTNG

-1530 SGVKIKWNA
+1530 SGVTIKWNA

-1576 ALQVRIR
+1576 SLQVRIR

-1592 YTIRD
+1592 YTIKD
-1597 WSNLTSVSSSSLDA
+1597 WTNLTSVSSSSLDA

-1632 TINSDGYYELFFD
+1632 TINSDGSYELFFD

-1710 TGIYGSGINSFGYTV
+1710 TGIYGSGIDSFGYTV
-1725 TKYGPTQA
+1725 TKYGPTQV
-1733 FGTQES
+1733 F

-1748 YDSVRQLIHVNGENK
+1748 YDSVRQLIHVSGS
-1763 YKGNN
+1763 YSGNN
-1768 RFTGKVEYNFPNP
+1768 RATGKVSYNYDYS
-1781 MIGGTK
+1781 IDGAW
-1787 RYEFC
+1787 RWEFC
-1792 YNYVTNGIMPG
+1792 YNYVSNGIMPG

-1809 VEGEYSNVD
+1809 VGGKYSDVD
-1818 PYFTFI
+1818 PYFTF
-1824 YTYNST
+1824 TYSST
-1830 DMSLTDT
+1830 DI

-1843 VIIINHSGRKL
+1843 VIIINHSGRTL
-1854 HVAAHRSLPQRMY
+1854 HVAAHRKLQERMY
-1867 NRDTTN
+1867 NRTGG
-1873 LSTEIVIDN
+1873 LSTQIVINN
-1882 GRSATFVHLG
+1882 GSSATFVHLG

>member
-1 MAITTKIKNYPA
+1 MAITTNIKNYPA

-301 ETSGGAGQ
+301 ETSGGTGQ

-345 CTPSRLNVGIYYTDK
+345 CTPARLNVGIYYTDK
-360 TSQYFTA
+360 TSQYFVA

-427 VSQSGYRY
+427 VIQLGYRY
-435 NEYKET
+435 TEYEQSQ
-441 DPEYDTARSSAIII
+441 PEYDIPRSSAIII
-455 AAYKTPDADI
+455 AAYHTPDSGLT
-465 VPPSYAQYTDIT
+465 PPSYAQYTKIT
-477 DYELTSHRQSYF
+477 DYNLASHRQTYIDANGSRFVGDFYVDANTSIQDLIDESTHTQYYLHIAYANSSDGQTDFTKTPVSGVSYSYMGYCSNSTASDESLTYTDYQWVLVPGGSGANGGHWVYAYKNWTEQPVEPAAGTTIEQLTDGWSTSPTTPDF
-489 DATGAY
+489 ENGYATYMSQCFVSGDTGQY
-495 FKGKLVTES
+495 GIWTTPIRITGENGKAGESTQVYRLIDNGSHVYVRMSLDESNDVAEELVIS
-504 GNEIAITD
+504 LN
-512 DGFDVN
+512 
-518 VEFYKIIPEYNIITI
+518 YKVAKFIGGTVVFMTKDE
-533 SNNGNINPSLLNVR
+533 LLN
-547 FLVSGKEQLDTIVPS
+547 FPKEYGD
-562 NCKFKYTID
+562 
-571 SNSEV
+571 
-576 TINGGNSVAINLT
+576 A
-589 NMESNSKLSMSLY
+589 
-602 KGLELVDKMNITVTD
+602 
-617 IQGASGTNGLNA
+617 NGL
-629 PYRQYAYVNDTIDG
+629 YAYVRHTKNKV
-643 NNHNTPSVSSALYP
+643 P
-657 PSGWTQFPSTPDFA
+657 
-671 NDEYTWCTERDI
+671 TEKNYLWYR
-683 NFSTLNTP
+683 L
-691 IYGLWQTPYRITGD
+691 GL
-705 NGRQGED
+705 
-712 GKPGTAG
+712 
-719 KDGKYTEYIY
+719 
-729 FHSTA
+729 
-734 ERTFSGNDNP
+734 
-744 ANWNSSSAQDTNGHN
+744 
-759 YNDPDYTGPASAG
+759 
-772 WTDHPQGIGTI
+772 
-783 NGVFYEVEYM
+783 
-793 ASRMFNGA
+793 
-801 SFEPFEN
+801 
-808 PKIWSRWGQNGR
+808 
-820 DGDGYEYVFLLW
+820 
-832 HESTAPVVYDNDTY
+832 
-846 DGKTKSNDDYLPYS
+846 NDDGTLTYS
-860 KHNNNKHRWTDEPK
+860 YTSTDSLIVNNNPTIE
-874 NLDSSNNLIYQFVS
+874 
-888 VRKKENNG
+888 VR
-896 WGNFSTPSLWN
+896 
-907 WYVKNGEQGPE
+907 
-918 GPQGPQGGNGTN
+918 
-930 GIDAEYYTLI
+930 LI
-940 PINENFEVRISA
+940 PYNVESMTTASE
-952 TETGALKYEDITG
+952 G
-965 KIFTYLLYA
+965 
-974 VAHVKGTNIRFL
+974 L
-986 NKDELQANK
+986 NYTKD
-995 FKIKINADASGA
+995 S
-1007 ETNNFEQTGYTNG
+1007 
-1020 FINGVSVGALFFSK
+1020 LFV
-1034 DNILEEM
+1034 
-1041 HPNNNNYQN
+1041 P
-1050 YYYLVENNLVTSAPT
+1050 
-1065 KLNITLLKDTTDIDS
+1065 ITLLPNAAFNVVQGDHASIATLVTGQEGNKQAISTLKQDMESITAKVTTIEGNYVDEAEFTVKADEIKS
-1080 TVISL
+1080 TV
-1085 IFKPSN
+1085 
-1091 IFSVTEYALNSIYQ
+1091 
-1105 GLSGSEDGYSATG
+1105 
-1118 MSQIHQDWESIK
+1118 
-1130 TNVTNIQTDINNGT
+1130 
-1144 IVNKTTLEQTAN
+1144 LET
-1156 SIKTTVTK
+1156 
-1164 DIEDVRKEIDYK
+1164 VRKEIDYK
-1176 VQEIVDLTGEEFDV
+1176 VEEIVDLTDLDV
-1190 NKFYPISIRLCANEN
+1190 NKFYPISIKLYSNGD
-1205 YNSKSESNDRVRIV
+1205 YNSMSQSNDRVRIV

-1232 KSDTNMTPNAY
+1232 KSDANMTPNAY
-1243 GTHNSNNGFDAVL
+1243 GKHNNNNGFDAVL

-1298 VHWTVNQEYTYN
+1298 VQWTVNQSYTDN
-1310 SKTITIPRNAIFGS
+1310 SSTITIPRNAIFGS
-1324 IRQNYMNSTE
+1324 IRQNYMDSTE

-1353 KIDKHPTGYDWSSGN
+1353 KIVKHPTGYDWSSGN

-1376 TWTDDSSLI
+1376 TWTDNSSLI

-1486 CITGTNS
+1486 CITGTNG

-1511 KYSENK
+1511 KYAENK

-1545 IRAFGGDY
+1545 IIAFGGDY

-1561 YKVEGLNTSNYTLSQ
+1561 YKVEGLNTSNYTLTQS
-1576 ALQVRIR
+1576 LQVRIR

-1592 YTIRD
+1592 HTIKD
-1597 WSNLTSVSSSSLDA
+1597 WANLTSVSSSSLDA

-1710 TGIYGSGINSFGYTV
+1710 TGIYGSGFDSFGYTV

-1733 FGTQES
+1733 FGTQ
-1739 GTQLSSLTA
+1739 LSDLTA
-1748 YDSVRQLIHVNGENK
+1748 YDSVRQLIHVSGS
-1763 YKGNN
+1763 YSGNN
-1768 RFTGKVEYNFPNP
+1768 RYTGKVSYNYDTS
-1781 MIGGTK
+1781 IAGAW
-1787 RYEFC
+1787 RWEFC

-1809 VEGEYSNVD
+1809 VGGKYSNVD
-1818 PYFTFI
+1818 PYFTF
-1824 YTYNST
+1824 TYDST
-1830 DMSLTDT
+1830 DI

-1854 HVAAHRSLPQRMY
+1854 HVAAHRKLPERMY
-1867 NRDTTN
+1867 NLTATG
-1873 LSTEIVIDN
+1873 LSTEIVIEN

-1892 DNYYKLI
+1892 DNYYKLLYCS

>member
-1 MAITTKIKNYPA
+1 MAITTNIKNYPA

-79 IRGNELKYKLGA
+79 IRGNELKYKLGE

-287 AQEITGVITGATWT
+287 AQEITGVITGATWS

-309 QTIGTMTTTNTVF
+309 QTIGTMTTTNTIF

-345 CTPSRLNVGIYYTDK
+345 CTPARLNVGIYYTDK
-360 TSQYFTA
+360 TSQYFVA
-367 PEQLQSSYR
+367 PEKLQSSYR

-399 LVHGIRLSNTDCDE
+399 LVHGIRLSNTDCDG
-413 MLDGYTSIPSAGDN
+413 MLYGYASIPSAGDN
-427 VSQSGYRY
+427 VIQLGYRY
-435 NEYKET
+435 TEYEQSQA
-441 DPEYDTARSSAIII
+441 EYDIPRSSAIII
-455 AAYKTPDADI
+455 AAYRTPDSGLT
-465 VPPSYAQYTDIT
+465 PPSYAQYTKIT
-477 DYELTSHRQSYF
+477 DYNLASHRQTYIDAKGSRFVGDFYVDANTSIQDLIDESAHTQYYLHIAYANSSDGQTDFTKTPVSGVSYSYMGYCSNSTASDESLTYTDYQWVLVPGGSGANGGHWAYAYKNWTEQPVEPAVGTTIEQLTDGWYTTPTTPDF
-489 DATGAY
+489 ENGYATYMSQCFVSGDTGQY
-495 FKGKLVTES
+495 GIWTTPIRITGENGKAGESTQVYRLIDNGSRVYVRMSLDDSNDVAEELVIS
-504 GNEIAITD
+504 LN
-512 DGFDVN
+512 
-518 VEFYKIIPEYNIITI
+518 YKVAKFVGGTVTFMTKDE
-533 SNNGNINPSLLNVR
+533 LLN
-547 FLVSGKEQLDTIVPS
+547 FPKEYGD
-562 NCKFKYTID
+562 
-571 SNSEV
+571 
-576 TINGGNSVAINLT
+576 
-589 NMESNSKLSMSLY
+589 
-602 KGLELVDKMNITVTD
+602 
-617 IQGASGTNGLNA
+617 TNGL
-629 PYRQYAYVNDTIDG
+629 YAYVRHTKNKV
-643 NNHNTPSVSSALYP
+643 P
-657 PSGWTQFPSTPDFA
+657 
-671 NDEYTWCTERDI
+671 TEKNYLWYRLG
-683 NFSTLNTP
+683 LN
-691 IYGLWQTPYRITGD
+691 
-705 NGRQGED
+705 ED
-712 GKPGTAG
+712 GTLTYS
-719 KDGKYTEYIY
+719 YT
-729 FHSTA
+729 STD
-734 ERTFSGNDNP
+734 SL
-744 ANWNSSSAQDTNGHN
+744 
-759 YNDPDYTGPASAG
+759 
-772 WTDHPQGIGTI
+772 I
-783 NGVFYEVEYM
+783 V
-793 ASRMFNGA
+793 
-801 SFEPFEN
+801 
-808 PKIWSRWGQNGR
+808 
-820 DGDGYEYVFLLW
+820 
-832 HESTAPVVYDNDTY
+832 
-846 DGKTKSNDDYLPYS
+846 
-860 KHNNNKHRWTDEPK
+860 NNNPTIE
-874 NLDSSNNLIYQFVS
+874 
-888 VRKKENNG
+888 VR
-896 WGNFSTPSLWN
+896 
-907 WYVKNGEQGPE
+907 
-918 GPQGPQGGNGTN
+918 
-930 GIDAEYYTLI
+930 LI
-940 PINENFEVRISA
+940 PYNVESMTTASE
-952 TETGALKYEDITG
+952 G
-965 KIFTYLLYA
+965 
-974 VAHVKGTNIRFL
+974 L
-986 NKDELQANK
+986 NYTKD
-995 FKIKINADASGA
+995 S
-1007 ETNNFEQTGYTNG
+1007 
-1020 FINGVSVGALFFSK
+1020 LFV
-1034 DNILEEM
+1034 
-1041 HPNNNNYQN
+1041 P
-1050 YYYLVENNLVTSAPT
+1050 
-1065 KLNITLLKDTTDIDS
+1065 ITLLPNAAFNVVQGDHASIATLVTGQEGNKQAISTLKQDMESITSKVTTIEGNYVDEAELTVKANEIKS
-1080 TVISL
+1080 TV
-1085 IFKPSN
+1085 
-1091 IFSVTEYALNSIYQ
+1091 
-1105 GLSGSEDGYSATG
+1105 
-1118 MSQIHQDWESIK
+1118 
-1130 TNVTNIQTDINNGT
+1130 
-1144 IVNKTTLEQTAN
+1144 LET
-1156 SIKTTVTK
+1156 
-1164 DIEDVRKEIDYK
+1164 VRKEIDYK
-1176 VQEIVDLTGEEFDV
+1176 VEEIVDLTDLDV
-1190 NKFYPISIRLCANEN
+1190 NKFYPISIKLYANGY
-1205 YNSKSESNDRVRIV
+1205 YNSMSQSNDRVRIV

-1243 GTHNSNNGFDAVL
+1243 GTHNSSNGFDAVL

-1298 VHWTVNQEYTYN
+1298 IQWTVNQSYTDN
-1310 SKTITIPRNAIFGS
+1310 SNTITIPRNAIFGS
-1324 IRQNYMNSTE
+1324 IRQNYMDSTE

-1353 KIDKHPTGYDWSSGN
+1353 KIVKHPTGYDWSSGN

-1437 LKIKNANEGVIIY
+1437 LKIKDANEGVIIY

-1486 CITGTNS
+1486 CITGTNG

-1511 KYSENK
+1511 KYAENK

-1553 NSKTGQYA
+1553 DSKTGQYA
-1561 YKVEGLNTSNYTLSQ
+1561 YKVEGLNTSNYSLSQ
-1576 ALQVRIR
+1576 KLQVRIR
-1583 LRNVYADTW
+1583 LRNVYDDTW
-1592 YTIRD
+1592 HTIKD
-1597 WSNLTSVSSSSLDA
+1597 WTNLTSVSSSSLDA

-1710 TGIYGSGINSFGYTV
+1710 TGIYGSGIDSFGYTV

-1733 FGTQES
+1733 F

-1781 MIGGTK
+1781 MIDGTM

-1792 YNYVTNGIMPG
+1792 YNYEANGIMPG

-1809 VEGEYSNVD
+1809 VEGKYSNAD
-1818 PYFTFI
+1818 PYFTF
-1824 YTYNST
+1824 TYSST
-1830 DMSLTDT
+1830 DI

-1854 HVAAHRSLPQRMY
+1854 HAAAYRSLPPRMY
-1867 NRDTTN
+1867 NLTATE
-1873 LSTEIVIDN
+1873 LSTEIVIEN

>member
-1 MAITTKIKNYPA
+1 MAITTNIKNYPA

-79 IRGNELKYKLGA
+79 IRGNELKYKLGE

-287 AQEITGVITGATWT
+287 AQEITGVITGATWS

-345 CTPSRLNVGIYYTDK
+345 CTPARLNVGIYYTDK
-360 TSQYFTA
+360 TSQYFVA
-367 PEQLQSSYR
+367 PEKLQSSYR

-399 LVHGIRLSNTDCDE
+399 LVHGIRLSNTDCDG
-413 MLDGYTSIPSAGDN
+413 MLYGYTSIPSAGDN
-427 VSQSGYRY
+427 VIQLGYRY
-435 NEYKET
+435 TEYEQSQA
-441 DPEYDTARSSAIII
+441 EYDIPRSSAIII
-455 AAYKTPDADI
+455 AAYRTPDSGLT
-465 VPPSYAQYTDIT
+465 PPSYAQYTKIT
-477 DYELTSHRQSYF
+477 DYNLASHRQTYIDANGSRFVGDFYVDANTSIQDLIDESAHTQYYLHIAYANSSDGQTDFTKTPVSGVSYSYMGYCSNSTASDAALTYTDYQWVLVPGGSGADGGHWAYAYKNWTEQPVEPAAGTTIEQLTDGWYTTPTTPDF
-489 DATGAY
+489 ENGYATYMSQCFVSGATGQY
-495 FKGKLVTES
+495 GTWTTPIRITGENGKAGESTQVYRLIDNGSHVYVRMSLDESNDVAEELVIS
-504 GNEIAITD
+504 LN
-512 DGFDVN
+512 
-518 VEFYKIIPEYNIITI
+518 YKVAKFVGGTVAFMTKDE
-533 SNNGNINPSLLNVR
+533 LLN
-547 FLVSGKEQLDTIVPS
+547 FPKEYGD
-562 NCKFKYTID
+562 
-571 SNSEV
+571 
-576 TINGGNSVAINLT
+576 A
-589 NMESNSKLSMSLY
+589 
-602 KGLELVDKMNITVTD
+602 
-617 IQGASGTNGLNA
+617 NGL
-629 PYRQYAYVNDTIDG
+629 YAYVRHTKNKVPTEK
-643 NNHNTPSVSSALYP
+643 NYLWYRLAL
-657 PSGWTQFPSTPDFA
+657 
-671 NDEYTWCTERDI
+671 N
-683 NFSTLNTP
+683 
-691 IYGLWQTPYRITGD
+691 
-705 NGRQGED
+705 ED
-712 GKPGTAG
+712 GTLTYS
-719 KDGKYTEYIY
+719 YT
-729 FHSTA
+729 STD
-734 ERTFSGNDNP
+734 SL
-744 ANWNSSSAQDTNGHN
+744 
-759 YNDPDYTGPASAG
+759 
-772 WTDHPQGIGTI
+772 I
-783 NGVFYEVEYM
+783 V
-793 ASRMFNGA
+793 
-801 SFEPFEN
+801 
-808 PKIWSRWGQNGR
+808 
-820 DGDGYEYVFLLW
+820 
-832 HESTAPVVYDNDTY
+832 
-846 DGKTKSNDDYLPYS
+846 
-860 KHNNNKHRWTDEPK
+860 NNNPTIE
-874 NLDSSNNLIYQFVS
+874 
-888 VRKKENNG
+888 VR
-896 WGNFSTPSLWN
+896 
-907 WYVKNGEQGPE
+907 
-918 GPQGPQGGNGTN
+918 
-930 GIDAEYYTLI
+930 LI
-940 PINENFEVRISA
+940 PYNVESMTTASE
-952 TETGALKYEDITG
+952 G
-965 KIFTYLLYA
+965 
-974 VAHVKGTNIRFL
+974 L
-986 NKDELQANK
+986 NYTKD
-995 FKIKINADASGA
+995 S
-1007 ETNNFEQTGYTNG
+1007 
-1020 FINGVSVGALFFSK
+1020 LFV
-1034 DNILEEM
+1034 
-1041 HPNNNNYQN
+1041 P
-1050 YYYLVENNLVTSAPT
+1050 
-1065 KLNITLLKDTTDIDS
+1065 ITLLPNAAFNVVQGDHASIATLVTGQEGNKQAIS
-1080 TVISL
+1080 TL
-1085 IFKPSN
+1085 K
-1091 IFSVTEYALNSIYQ
+1091 
-1105 GLSGSEDGYSATG
+1105 
-1118 MSQIHQDWESIK
+1118 QDMESITTK
-1130 TNVTNIQTDINNGT
+1130 VTT
-1144 IVNKTTLEQTAN
+1144 IEGNYVSESELEQTATG
-1156 SIKTTVTK
+1156 IKSTVLET
-1164 DIEDVRKEIDYK
+1164 VRKEIDYK
-1176 VQEIVDLTGEEFDV
+1176 VEEIIDFTDLDV
-1190 NKFYPISIRLCANEN
+1190 NKFYPISIKLYANGD
-1205 YNSKSESNDRVRIV
+1205 YNSMSQSNDRLRIV

-1263 GWGATWTSSGGSTTW
+1263 GWGATWTSSGSNTEW

-1298 VHWTVNQEYTYN
+1298 VQWTVNQSYTYN
-1310 SKTITIPRNAIFGS
+1310 SNTITIPRNAIFGS
-1324 IRQNYMNSTE
+1324 IRQNYMDSTE

-1353 KIDKHPTGYDWSSGN
+1353 KIDKHPNGYNWESKN
-1368 YRRTAPVI
+1368 KYRRTAPVI

-1486 CITGTNS
+1486 CITGTNG
-1493 FRQYIDPVD
+1493 FRQYVDPVD

-1511 KYSENK
+1511 KYAENK

-1576 ALQVRIR
+1576 PLQVRIR

-1592 YTIRD
+1592 HTIKD
-1597 WSNLTSVSSSSLDA
+1597 WANLTAVSSSSLDA

-1710 TGIYGSGINSFGYTV
+1710 TGIYGSGFDSFGYTV

-1733 FGTQES
+1733 FGTQ
-1739 GTQLSSLTA
+1739 LSDLTA
-1748 YDSVRQLIHVNGENK
+1748 YDSVRQLIHVSGS
-1763 YKGNN
+1763 YSGNN
-1768 RFTGKVEYNFPNP
+1768 RFTGKVSYNYDSS
-1781 MIGGTK
+1781 IAGAW
-1787 RYEFC
+1787 RWEFC

-1809 VEGEYSNVD
+1809 VGGKYSNVD
-1818 PYFTFI
+1818 PYFTF
-1824 YTYNST
+1824 TYSST
-1830 DMSLTDT
+1830 DI

-1854 HVAAHRSLPQRMY
+1854 HVAAHRKLPERMY
-1867 NRDTTN
+1867 NLTATG
-1873 LSTEIVIDN
+1873 LSTEIVIEN

-1892 DNYYKLI
+1892 DNYYKLIYCS

>member
-1 MAITTKIKNYPA
+1 MAITTNIKNYPA

-216 NVSTGVNYDVSNKYY
+216 NVSTGVNYNVSNKYY

-287 AQEITGVITGATWT
+287 AQEITGVITGATWS

-345 CTPSRLNVGIYYTDK
+345 CTPARLNVGIYYTDK

-399 LVHGIRLSNTDCDE
+399 IVHGIRLSNTDCDE
-413 MLDGYTSIPSAGDN
+413 MLDGYASIPSAGDN
-427 VSQSGYRY
+427 VIQLGYRY
-435 NEYKET
+435 TEYEQSQ
-441 DPEYDTARSSAIII
+441 PEYDIPRSSAIII
-455 AAYKTPDADI
+455 AAYHTPDSKLT
-465 VPPSYAQYTDIT
+465 PPSYAQYTKIT
-477 DYELTSHRQSYF
+477 DFNLASHRQTYIAANGSRFEGDFYVDANTSIQALIDKSTHTQYYLHIAYANSSDGQTDFTKTPVSGVSYSYMGYCSNSTASDESLTYTDYQWVLVPGGSGANGGHWAYAYKNWTEQPVEPAAGTTIEQLTDGWYTTPTTPDF
-489 DATGAY
+489 ENGYATYMSQCFISGATGQY
-495 FKGKLVTES
+495 GTWTTPIRITGENGKAGESTQVYRLIDNGSHVYVRMSLDESNDVAEELVIS
-504 GNEIAITD
+504 LN
-512 DGFDVN
+512 
-518 VEFYKIIPEYNIITI
+518 YKVAKFVGGTVAFMTKDE
-533 SNNGNINPSLLNVR
+533 LLN
-547 FLVSGKEQLDTIVPS
+547 FPKEYGD
-562 NCKFKYTID
+562 
-571 SNSEV
+571 
-576 TINGGNSVAINLT
+576 A
-589 NMESNSKLSMSLY
+589 
-602 KGLELVDKMNITVTD
+602 
-617 IQGASGTNGLNA
+617 NGL
-629 PYRQYAYVNDTIDG
+629 YAYVRHTKNKVPTEK
-643 NNHNTPSVSSALYP
+643 NYLWYRLAL
-657 PSGWTQFPSTPDFA
+657 
-671 NDEYTWCTERDI
+671 N
-683 NFSTLNTP
+683 
-691 IYGLWQTPYRITGD
+691 
-705 NGRQGED
+705 ED
-712 GKPGTAG
+712 GTLTYS
-719 KDGKYTEYIY
+719 YT
-729 FHSTA
+729 STD
-734 ERTFSGNDNP
+734 SL
-744 ANWNSSSAQDTNGHN
+744 
-759 YNDPDYTGPASAG
+759 
-772 WTDHPQGIGTI
+772 I
-783 NGVFYEVEYM
+783 V
-793 ASRMFNGA
+793 
-801 SFEPFEN
+801 
-808 PKIWSRWGQNGR
+808 
-820 DGDGYEYVFLLW
+820 
-832 HESTAPVVYDNDTY
+832 
-846 DGKTKSNDDYLPYS
+846 
-860 KHNNNKHRWTDEPK
+860 NNNPTIE
-874 NLDSSNNLIYQFVS
+874 
-888 VRKKENNG
+888 VR
-896 WGNFSTPSLWN
+896 
-907 WYVKNGEQGPE
+907 
-918 GPQGPQGGNGTN
+918 
-930 GIDAEYYTLI
+930 LI
-940 PINENFEVRISA
+940 PYNVESMTTASE
-952 TETGALKYEDITG
+952 G
-965 KIFTYLLYA
+965 
-974 VAHVKGTNIRFL
+974 L
-986 NKDELQANK
+986 NYTKD
-995 FKIKINADASGA
+995 S
-1007 ETNNFEQTGYTNG
+1007 
-1020 FINGVSVGALFFSK
+1020 LFV
-1034 DNILEEM
+1034 
-1041 HPNNNNYQN
+1041 P
-1050 YYYLVENNLVTSAPT
+1050 
-1065 KLNITLLKDTTDIDS
+1065 ITLLPNAAFNVVQGDHASIATLVTGQEGNKQAISTLKQDMESITSKVTTIEGNYVDEAELKLTATEIKS
-1080 TVISL
+1080 TV
-1085 IFKPSN
+1085 
-1091 IFSVTEYALNSIYQ
+1091 
-1105 GLSGSEDGYSATG
+1105 
-1118 MSQIHQDWESIK
+1118 
-1130 TNVTNIQTDINNGT
+1130 
-1144 IVNKTTLEQTAN
+1144 LET
-1156 SIKTTVTK
+1156 
-1164 DIEDVRKEIDYK
+1164 VRKEIDYK
-1176 VQEIVDLTGEEFDV
+1176 VEEIIDLTDLDV
-1190 NKFYPISIRLCANEN
+1190 NKFYPISIKLYANGD
-1205 YNSKSESNDRVRIV
+1205 YNSMSQSNDRVRIV

-1243 GTHNSNNGFDAVL
+1243 GKHDNNNGFDAVL

-1298 VHWTVNQEYTYN
+1298 VQWTVNQSYTDN
-1310 SKTITIPRNAIFGS
+1310 SNTITIPRNAIFGS
-1324 IRQNYMNSTE
+1324 IRQNYMDSTE

-1339 GGSKYRVRTDWRYA
+1339 GGSKYRVRTDWQYA
-1353 KIDKHPTGYDWSSGN
+1353 KIVKHPNGYNWIDKQQK

-1437 LKIKNANEGVIIY
+1437 LKIKDANEGVIIY

-1486 CITGTNS
+1486 CITGTNG
-1493 FRQYIDPVD
+1493 FRQYVDPVD

-1511 KYSENK
+1511 KYAENK

-1576 ALQVRIR
+1576 PLQVRIR
-1583 LRNVYADTW
+1583 LKNVYAGTW
-1592 YTIRD
+1592 YTIKD
-1597 WSNLTSVSSSSLDA
+1597 WANLTAVSSSSLDA

-1710 TGIYGSGINSFGYTV
+1710 TGIYGSGIDSFGYTV

-1733 FGTQES
+1733 FGTQ
-1739 GTQLSSLTA
+1739 LSDLTA
-1748 YDSVRQLIHVNGENK
+1748 YDSVRQLIHVSGS
-1763 YKGNN
+1763 YSGNN
-1768 RFTGKVEYNFPNP
+1768 RYAGKVSYNYDSS
-1781 MIGGTK
+1781 IAGAW
-1787 RYEFC
+1787 RWEFC

-1809 VEGEYSNVD
+1809 VGGKYSNVD
-1818 PYFTFI
+1818 PYFTF
-1824 YTYNST
+1824 TYSST
-1830 DMSLTDT
+1830 DI

-1854 HVAAHRSLPQRMY
+1854 HVAAHRKLPERMY
-1867 NRDTTN
+1867 NLTATG
-1873 LSTEIVIDN
+1873 LSTEIVIEN

-1892 DNYYKLI
+1892 DNYYKLIYCS

>member
-1 MAITTKIKNYPA
+1 MAITTNIKNYPA

-301 ETSGGAGQ
+301 ETSGGAGE

-345 CTPSRLNVGIYYTDK
+345 CTPARLNVGIYYTDK
-360 TSQYFTA
+360 TSQYFVA
-367 PEQLQSSYR
+367 PEKLQSSYR

-413 MLDGYTSIPSAGDN
+413 MLDGYASIPSAGDN
-427 VSQSGYRY
+427 VIQLGYRY
-435 NEYKET
+435 TEYEQSQA
-441 DPEYDTARSSAIII
+441 EYDIPRSSAIII
-455 AAYKTPDADI
+455 AAYHTPDSGLT
-465 VPPSYAQYTDIT
+465 PPSYAQYTKIT
-477 DYELTSHRQSYF
+477 DYNLASHRQTYIDANGSRFVGDFYVDANTSIQDLIDESAHTQYYLHIAYANSSDGQTDFTKTPVSGVSYSYMGYCSNSTASDESLTYTDYQWVLVPGGSGANGGHWVYAYKNWTEQPVEPAVGTTIEQLTDGWSTTATTPDF
-489 DATGAY
+489 ENGYATYMSQCFVSGATGQY
-495 FKGKLVTES
+495 GTWTTPIRITGENGKAGESTQVYRLIDNGSHVYVRMSLDDSNDVAEELVIS
-504 GNEIAITD
+504 LN
-512 DGFDVN
+512 
-518 VEFYKIIPEYNIITI
+518 YKVAKFVGGTVAFMTKDE
-533 SNNGNINPSLLNVR
+533 LLN
-547 FLVSGKEQLDTIVPS
+547 FPKEYGD
-562 NCKFKYTID
+562 
-571 SNSEV
+571 
-576 TINGGNSVAINLT
+576 A
-589 NMESNSKLSMSLY
+589 
-602 KGLELVDKMNITVTD
+602 
-617 IQGASGTNGLNA
+617 NGL
-629 PYRQYAYVNDTIDG
+629 YAYVRHTKNK
-643 NNHNTPSVSSALYP
+643 
-657 PSGWTQFPSTPDFA
+657 FP
-671 NDEYTWCTERDI
+671 TEKNYLWYRL
-683 NFSTLNTP
+683 SLN
-691 IYGLWQTPYRITGD
+691 
-705 NGRQGED
+705 ED
-712 GKPGTAG
+712 GTLTYS
-719 KDGKYTEYIY
+719 YT
-729 FHSTA
+729 STD
-734 ERTFSGNDNP
+734 SL
-744 ANWNSSSAQDTNGHN
+744 
-759 YNDPDYTGPASAG
+759 
-772 WTDHPQGIGTI
+772 I
-783 NGVFYEVEYM
+783 V
-793 ASRMFNGA
+793 
-801 SFEPFEN
+801 
-808 PKIWSRWGQNGR
+808 
-820 DGDGYEYVFLLW
+820 
-832 HESTAPVVYDNDTY
+832 
-846 DGKTKSNDDYLPYS
+846 
-860 KHNNNKHRWTDEPK
+860 NNNPTIE
-874 NLDSSNNLIYQFVS
+874 
-888 VRKKENNG
+888 VR
-896 WGNFSTPSLWN
+896 
-907 WYVKNGEQGPE
+907 
-918 GPQGPQGGNGTN
+918 
-930 GIDAEYYTLI
+930 LI
-940 PINENFEVRISA
+940 PYNVESMTTASEV
-952 TETGALKYEDITG
+952 
-965 KIFTYLLYA
+965 
-974 VAHVKGTNIRFL
+974 L
-986 NKDELQANK
+986 NYTKD
-995 FKIKINADASGA
+995 S
-1007 ETNNFEQTGYTNG
+1007 
-1020 FINGVSVGALFFSK
+1020 LFV
-1034 DNILEEM
+1034 
-1041 HPNNNNYQN
+1041 P
-1050 YYYLVENNLVTSAPT
+1050 
-1065 KLNITLLKDTTDIDS
+1065 ITLLPNAAFNVVQGDHASIATLVTGQEGNKQAISTLKQDMESITSKVTTIEGNYVDEAELTVKANEIKS
-1080 TVISL
+1080 TV
-1085 IFKPSN
+1085 
-1091 IFSVTEYALNSIYQ
+1091 
-1105 GLSGSEDGYSATG
+1105 
-1118 MSQIHQDWESIK
+1118 
-1130 TNVTNIQTDINNGT
+1130 
-1144 IVNKTTLEQTAN
+1144 LET
-1156 SIKTTVTK
+1156 
-1164 DIEDVRKEIDYK
+1164 VRKEIDYK
-1176 VQEIVDLTGEEFDV
+1176 VEEIVDLTDLDV
-1190 NKFYPISIRLCANEN
+1190 NKFYPISIKLYANGD
-1205 YNSKSESNDRVRIV
+1205 YNSTSQSNDRVRIV

-1263 GWGATWTSSGGSTTW
+1263 GWGATWTAAGSNTEW
-1278 GDNELNGQGYDTYRF
+1278 SDNELNGQGYDTYRF

-1298 VHWTVNQEYTYN
+1298 VQWTVNQSYTDN
-1310 SKTITIPRNAIFGS
+1310 SSTITIPRNAIFGS
-1324 IRQNYMNSTE
+1324 IRQNYMDSTE

-1339 GGSKYRVRTDWRYA
+1339 GGSKYRVRTDWQYA
-1353 KIDKHPTGYDWSSGN
+1353 KIVKHPNGYNWIDKQQK

-1437 LKIKNANEGVIIY
+1437 LKIKDANEGVIIY
-1450 NDEGQAAVEV
+1450 NNEGQAAVEV

-1486 CITGTNS
+1486 CITGTNG

-1511 KYSENK
+1511 KYAENK

-1545 IRAFGGDY
+1545 IIAFGGDY

-1576 ALQVRIR
+1576 SLQVRIR
-1583 LRNVYADTW
+1583 LRNVYAGTW
-1592 YTIRD
+1592 YTIKD
-1597 WSNLTSVSSSSLDA
+1597 WTNLTSVSSSSLDA

-1710 TGIYGSGINSFGYTV
+1710 TGIYGSGFDSFGYTV

-1733 FGTQES
+1733 FGTQ
-1739 GTQLSSLTA
+1739 LSDLTA
-1748 YDSVRQLIHVNGENK
+1748 YDSVRQLIHVSGS
-1763 YKGNN
+1763 YSGNN
-1768 RFTGKVEYNFPNP
+1768 RYTGKVSYNYDSS
-1781 MIGGTK
+1781 IAGAW
-1787 RYEFC
+1787 RWEFC

-1809 VEGEYSNVD
+1809 VGGKYSNVD
-1818 PYFTFI
+1818 PYFTF
-1824 YTYNST
+1824 TYSST
-1830 DMSLTDT
+1830 DI

-1854 HVAAHRSLPQRMY
+1854 HVAAHRKLPERMY
-1867 NRDTTN
+1867 NLTATG
-1873 LSTEIVIDN
+1873 LSTEIVIEN

-1892 DNYYKLI
+1892 DNYYKLIYCS

>member
-1 MAITTKIKNYPA
+1 MAITTNIKNYPA

-171 GNYLANLDD
+171 GNYLTNLDD

-279 LDTGWNTQ
+279 LDTGWNTK

-345 CTPSRLNVGIYYTDK
+345 CTPARLNVGIYYTDK
-360 TSQYFTA
+360 TSQYFVA
-367 PEQLQSSYR
+367 PEKLQSSYR

-413 MLDGYTSIPSAGDN
+413 MLDGYASIPSAGDN
-427 VSQSGYRY
+427 VIQLGYRY
-435 NEYKET
+435 TEYEQSQ
-441 DPEYDTARSSAIII
+441 PEYDIPRSSAIII
-455 AAYKTPDADI
+455 AAYHTPDSGLT
-465 VPPSYAQYTDIT
+465 PPSYAQYTKIT
-477 DYELTSHRQSYF
+477 DYNLASHRQTYIDANGSRFVGDFYVDANTSIQDLIDESTHTQYYLHIAYANSSDGQTDFTKTPVSGVSYSYMGYCSNSTASDESLTYTDYQWVLVPGGSGANGGHWAYAYKNWTEQPVEPAAGTTIEQLTDGWYTSPTTPDF
-489 DATGAY
+489 ENGYATYMSQCFVSGDTGQYGIWTTPIRITGENGKAGESTQVYRLIDNGSQAY
-495 FKGKLVTES
+495 VRMSLDESNDVAEELVISLNYKVAKFVGGTVTFTTY
-504 GNEIAITD
+504 NE
-512 DGFDVN
+512 
-518 VEFYKIIPEYNIITI
+518 
-533 SNNGNINPSLLNVR
+533 LLN
-547 FLVSGKEQLDTIVPS
+547 FPKEYGD
-562 NCKFKYTID
+562 
-571 SNSEV
+571 
-576 TINGGNSVAINLT
+576 A
-589 NMESNSKLSMSLY
+589 
-602 KGLELVDKMNITVTD
+602 
-617 IQGASGTNGLNA
+617 NGL
-629 PYRQYAYVNDTIDG
+629 YAYVRHTK
-643 NNHNTPSVSSALYP
+643 NTLPTEKNYLWYRLAL
-657 PSGWTQFPSTPDFA
+657 
-671 NDEYTWCTERDI
+671 N
-683 NFSTLNTP
+683 
-691 IYGLWQTPYRITGD
+691 
-705 NGRQGED
+705 ED
-712 GKPGTAG
+712 GTLTYS
-719 KDGKYTEYIY
+719 YT
-729 FHSTA
+729 STD
-734 ERTFSGNDNP
+734 SL
-744 ANWNSSSAQDTNGHN
+744 
-759 YNDPDYTGPASAG
+759 
-772 WTDHPQGIGTI
+772 I
-783 NGVFYEVEYM
+783 V
-793 ASRMFNGA
+793 
-801 SFEPFEN
+801 
-808 PKIWSRWGQNGR
+808 
-820 DGDGYEYVFLLW
+820 
-832 HESTAPVVYDNDTY
+832 
-846 DGKTKSNDDYLPYS
+846 
-860 KHNNNKHRWTDEPK
+860 NNNPTIE
-874 NLDSSNNLIYQFVS
+874 
-888 VRKKENNG
+888 VR
-896 WGNFSTPSLWN
+896 
-907 WYVKNGEQGPE
+907 
-918 GPQGPQGGNGTN
+918 
-930 GIDAEYYTLI
+930 LI
-940 PINENFEVRISA
+940 PYNVESMTTASE
-952 TETGALKYEDITG
+952 G
-965 KIFTYLLYA
+965 
-974 VAHVKGTNIRFL
+974 L
-986 NKDELQANK
+986 NYTKD
-995 FKIKINADASGA
+995 S
-1007 ETNNFEQTGYTNG
+1007 
-1020 FINGVSVGALFFSK
+1020 LFV
-1034 DNILEEM
+1034 
-1041 HPNNNNYQN
+1041 P
-1050 YYYLVENNLVTSAPT
+1050 
-1065 KLNITLLKDTTDIDS
+1065 ITLLPNAAFNVVQGDHASIATLVTGQEGNKQAIS
-1080 TVISL
+1080 TL
-1085 IFKPSN
+1085 K
-1091 IFSVTEYALNSIYQ
+1091 
-1105 GLSGSEDGYSATG
+1105 
-1118 MSQIHQDWESIK
+1118 QDMESITTK
-1130 TNVTNIQTDINNGT
+1130 VTT
-1144 IVNKTTLEQTAN
+1144 IEGNYVNESELEQTATG
-1156 SIKTTVTK
+1156 IKSTVLET
-1164 DIEDVRKEIDYK
+1164 VRKEIDYK
-1176 VQEIVDLTGEEFDV
+1176 VEEIVDLTDLDV
-1190 NKFYPISIRLCANEN
+1190 NKFYPISIKLYANGD
-1205 YNSKSESNDRVRIV
+1205 YNSMSQSNDRVRIV

-1298 VHWTVNQEYTYN
+1298 VHWTVNQSYTDN
-1310 SKTITIPRNAIFGS
+1310 SNTITIPRNAIFGS
-1324 IRQNYMNSTE
+1324 IRQNYMDSTE

-1353 KIDKHPTGYDWSSGN
+1353 KINKHPTGYDWSSGN

-1486 CITGTNS
+1486 CITGTNG

-1511 KYSENK
+1511 KYAENK

-1576 ALQVRIR
+1576 PLQVRIR
-1583 LRNVYADTW
+1583 LKNVYTDTW
-1592 YTIRD
+1592 YTIKD
-1597 WSNLTSVSSSSLDA
+1597 WANLTAVSSSSLDA

-1710 TGIYGSGINSFGYTV
+1710 TGIYGSGFDSFGYTV

-1733 FGTQES
+1733 FGTQ
-1739 GTQLSSLTA
+1739 LSDLTA
-1748 YDSVRQLIHVNGENK
+1748 YDSVRQLIHVSGS
-1763 YKGNN
+1763 YSGNN
-1768 RFTGKVEYNFPNP
+1768 RFTGKVSYNYDYS
-1781 MIGGTK
+1781 IAGAW
-1787 RYEFC
+1787 RWEFC

-1809 VEGEYSNVD
+1809 VGGKYSNVD
-1818 PYFTFI
+1818 PYFTF
-1824 YTYNST
+1824 TYSST
-1830 DMSLTDT
+1830 DI

-1854 HVAAHRSLPQRMY
+1854 HVAAHRKLPERMY
-1867 NRDTTN
+1867 NLTTTG
-1873 LSTEIVIDN
+1873 LSTEIVIEN

-1892 DNYYKLI
+1892 DNYYKLIYCS